1 MRAAGRRQPQ
11 RRATQEGPL
20 PGVRQDRRRE
30 RCSGGRGRAE
40 RQGLAALR
48 PDRTVPLPPRP
59 SRARPLRTPGE
70 SNVVVAR
77 AVAGW
82 HTSKG
87 VQEDLGRTGLGP
99 HRVRPVRHVLLR
111 TRPLTP

>member
-1 MRAAGRRQPQ
+1 MS
-11 RRATQEGPL
+11 
-20 PGVRQDRRRE
+20 V
-30 RCSGGRGRAE
+30 
-40 RQGLAALR
+40 
-48 PDRTVPLPPRP
+48 
-59 SRARPLRTPGE
+59 
-70 SNVVVAR
+70 R

-111 TRPLTP
+111 TKPLTP